1 MKYLFTLLATCFVLG
16 LSAQSSADKASK
28 IASDHIEVVK
38 QDLAA
43 QNSILSQN
51 EELTEKGKID
61 LAERLALTE
70 DQITRLKS
78 DLLENSKAIAAL
90 EDSDIEPLEKK
101 ERMGGLKAER
111 NGIIYQVLT
120 PVQQSAFKAARK

>member
-16 LSAQSSADKASK
+16 LSAQTSADKVSK

-61 LAERLALTE
+61 LAERLSLTE

-78 DLLENSKAIAAL
+78 DLLENSKAILSL
-90 EDSDIEPLEKK
+90 EESDIEPLEKK

-111 NGIIYQVLT
+111 NSIIYQALT
-120 PVQQSAFKAARK
+120 PVQQTAFKAARK